1 MANSIPYVGR
11 RKEAVAR
18 VRIVSGTGKIKING
32 RILNDYFSRDIYKI
46 IVQQPLEVTTTSK
59 VYDVFVNVSGGG
71 ETGQAGAIKMGLARA
86 LVAANEKLKPT
97 LRQFGLLTRDSRAV
111 ERKKYG
117 QPKARKRFQFSKR

>member
-1 MANSIPYVGR
+1 VANSIPYVGR

>member
-46 IVQQPLEVTTTSK
+46 IVQQPLEVTSTSK
-59 VYDVFVNVSGGG
+59 VYDVFVNVHGGG